1 MASSL
6 IYPDL
11 LTNTGVGIRF
21 RKTQK
26 NLDFDTMLLDL
37 VRGPES
43 SPRNHWLNAHVQP
56 FRLFKGTIIPFIHR
70 DDLIKCWNLTI
81 KMQKWSY

>member
-6 IYPDL
+6 INPDL

-37 VRGPES
+37 VRGPENS
-43 SPRNHWLNAHVQP
+43 RRNHWLNAHVQP
-56 FRLFKGTIIPFIHR
+56 F
-70 DDLIKCWNLTI
+70 
-81 KMQKWSY
+81 